1 MAMGGGTYPVVD
13 LQTGWLLGDEQM
25 GSKDKVWMQLPD
37 DGNPW
42 LFKYSRM
49 SDGEVTGEHWAEKIA
64 AEIAALMG
72 VPHARV
78 ELAVLDG
85 HPGSLSQRFSQLTR
99 AGVGVELEHGNALL
113 AGYVTGYDRTKQNKQ
128 SDHTLGNIIKV
139 VESLFPE
146 AAARGAALRQLAGY
160 LVLDALILNTDR
172 HHENWGVLRTLNPD
186 HEVVYE
192 IAPSFDHAS
201 SLARNE
207 PPEKLARWL
216 KESRRVEQYM
226 HGAHGGIYLEGN
238 AARGA
243 NPYTIAEKAML
254 ARPEYFACWQDV
266 LDNIEPPELER
277 IVDRVPDSMMAI
289 ESKLFVKALLALT
302 LTKLKGIQRK

>member
-1 MAMGGGTYPVVD
+1 MPDTYPVIE
-13 LQTGWLLGDEQM
+13 LHMGWLLGDEQM
-25 GSKDKVWMQLPD
+25 GSKDKCWVQLPD
-37 DGNPW
+37 DSNPW

-49 SDGEVTGEHWAEKIA
+49 SAGNVTGEHWAEKIA

-78 ELAVLDG
+78 ELAMLNG
-85 HPGSLSQRFSQLTR
+85 HPGSLSQRFTQLSR
-99 AGVGVELEHGNALL
+99 AGVSVELEHGNALL

-128 SDHTLGNIIKV
+128 SDHTLRNIIKV
-139 VESLFPE
+139 VGSLFPE
-146 AAARGAALRQLAGY
+146 EGARSVALRQLSGY

-172 HHENWGVLRTLNPD
+172 HHENWGVLRTVNSD
-186 HEVVYE
+186 HTVAYE

-216 KESRRVEQYM
+216 GESGRVERYM
-226 HGAHGGIYLEGN
+226 NGAHGGIYLAGN
-238 AARGA
+238 SAKGA

-254 ARPEYFACWQDV
+254 EWPEYFACWQEV
-266 LDNIEPPELER
+266 LEKIEQQELER
-277 IVDRVPDSMMAI
+277 IVNRVPDSMMAI
-289 ESKLFVKALLALT
+289 EAKLFVKALLALT

>member
-1 MAMGGGTYPVVD
+1 MAMSDAYPVIE
-13 LQTGWLLGDEQM
+13 LQTSWLLGDEQM
-25 GSKDKVWMQLPD
+25 GSKDKYWMQLPD
-37 DGNPW
+37 DSDPW

-49 SDGEVTGEHWAEKIA
+49 SAGNVTGEHWAEKIA

-85 HPGSLSQRFSQLTR
+85 HPGSLSQRFTQLSRTG
-99 AGVGVELEHGNALL
+99 ASVELEHGNALL

-128 SDHTLGNIIKV
+128 SDHTLRNIIKV
-139 VESLFPE
+139 VGSLFPE
-146 AAARGAALRQLAGY
+146 EEARSVALRQLAGY

-172 HHENWGVLRTLNPD
+172 HHENWGVLRTVSPD
-186 HEVVYE
+186 HVVAYE

-207 PPEKLARWL
+207 PPEKLARWM
-216 KESRRVEQYM
+216 EENGRVELYM
-226 HGAHGGIYLEGN
+226 RGAHGGIYLEGTSSK
-238 AARGA
+238 GA

-254 ARPEYFACWQDV
+254 EWPEYFACWQEV
-266 LDNIEPPELER
+266 LDKIEQQELER
-277 IVDRVPDSMMAI
+277 IVDRVPASMMAI
-289 ESKLFVKALLALT
+289 EAKLFVKTLLALT
-302 LTKLKGIQRK
+302 LSKLKGIQKK

>member
-1 MAMGGGTYPVVD
+1 MGDTYHVVE

-25 GSKDKVWMQLPD
+25 GSKDKFWVQLPSD
-37 DGNPW
+37 SNPW
-42 LFKYSRM
+42 LFKYSRL
-49 SDGEVTGEHWAEKIA
+49 SAGNVTGEHWAEKIA
-64 AEIAALMG
+64 AEVAALMG

-85 HPGSLSQRFSQLTR
+85 HPGSLSQRFTQLSR
-99 AGVGVELEHGNALL
+99 AGVSVELEHGNALL
-113 AGYVTGYDRTKQNKQ
+113 TGYVTGYDRTKKNKQ
-128 SDHTLGNIIKV
+128 SDHTLRNIIKV
-139 VESLFPE
+139 VGSLFPE
-146 AAARGAALRQLAGY
+146 EEARSAALRQLAGY

-172 HHENWGVLRTLNPD
+172 HHENWGVLRTVNPD
-186 HEVVYE
+186 RGVVYE

-207 PPEKLARWL
+207 PPGKLGRWL
-216 KESRRVEQYM
+216 KEKDRVEQYM

-238 AARGA
+238 SARGE

-254 ARPEYFACWQDV
+254 EWPEYFACWQDV
-266 LDNIEPPELER
+266 LDRIDQQELER
-277 IVDRVPDSMMAI
+277 IVDRAPDSMMAK

>member
-1 MAMGGGTYPVVD
+1 MAMSDTYPVIE

-25 GSKDKVWMQLPD
+25 GSKDKRWVQLPD
-37 DGNPW
+37 DSNPW
-42 LFKYSRM
+42 LFKYSRV
-49 SDGEVTGEHWAEKIA
+49 SAEKITGEHWAEKIA
-64 AEIAALMG
+64 AEIAELMG

-78 ELAVLDG
+78 ELAVLNG
-85 HPGSLSQRFSQLTR
+85 HPGSLSQRFTQLSR
-99 AGVGVELEHGNALL
+99 AGVSVELEHGNALL

-128 SDHTLGNIIKV
+128 SDHTLSNILKV
-139 VESLFPE
+139 VESLFPS
-146 AAARGAALRQLAGY
+146 ARERVMSMRQLAGY

-172 HHENWGVLRTLNPD
+172 HHENWGVLRTVNPD
-186 HEVVYE
+186 HTMAYE

-207 PPEKLARWL
+207 PPEKLVHWL
-216 KESRRVEQYM
+216 TESGRVEWYM
-226 HGAHGGIYLEGN
+226 NGAHGGIYLEGN
-238 AARGA
+238 SAKGA

-254 ARPEYFACWQDV
+254 EWPEYFACWQDV
-266 LDNIEPPELER
+266 LDKIEQQELER

>member
-1 MAMGGGTYPVVD
+1 MAMGDTYPVVQ

-25 GSKDKVWMQLPD
+25 GSKDKCWVRLPD
-37 DGNPW
+37 DSNPW

-49 SDGEVTGEHWAEKIA
+49 SAGNMTGEHWAEKIA

-72 VPHARV
+72 VPHAQV
-78 ELAVLDG
+78 ELAVMDG
-85 HPGSLSQRFSQLTR
+85 HPGSLSQRFPQLSR
-99 AGVGVELEHGNALL
+99 AGASVELEHGNALL

-128 SDHTLGNIIKV
+128 SDHTLNNVLKV
-139 VESLFPE
+139 VESLFPS
-146 AAARGAALRQLAGY
+146 ARERVVSMRQLAGY

-172 HHENWGVLRTLNPD
+172 HHENWGVLRTVSPD
-186 HEVVYE
+186 HTVAYE

-216 KESRRVEQYM
+216 GESGRVERYM
-226 HGAHGGIYLEGN
+226 KRATGGIYLEGSS
-238 AARGA
+238 AKGA
-243 NPYTIAEKAML
+243 NPYTIAERAMSEW
-254 ARPEYFACWQDV
+254 PEYFAHWQNV
-266 LDNIEPPELER
+266 LDKIERRELAR
-277 IVDRVPDSMMAI
+277 IVDRVPDSIMAI
-289 ESKLFVKALLALT
+289 ESRLFVKALLVLT

>member
-1 MAMGGGTYPVVD
+1 MAMSDTYPVIE
-13 LQTGWLLGDEQM
+13 LKTSWLLGDEQM
-25 GSKDKVWMQLPD
+25 GSKDKCWVQLPD
-37 DGNPW
+37 DSNPW

-49 SDGEVTGEHWAEKIA
+49 SAGNVTGEHWAEKIA

-78 ELAVLDG
+78 ELALLDG
-85 HPGSLSQRFSQLTR
+85 HPGSLSQRFTQLSRT
-99 AGVGVELEHGNALL
+99 GVSVELEHGNALL

-128 SDHTLGNIIKV
+128 SDHTLRNIIKV
-139 VESLFPE
+139 VGSLFPE
-146 AAARGAALRQLAGY
+146 EEARSVALRQLAGY

-172 HHENWGVLRTLNPD
+172 HHENWGVLRTVSPD
-186 HEVVYE
+186 HVVAYE

-216 KESRRVEQYM
+216 GEKGRVERYM
-226 HGAHGGIYLEGN
+226 SGAHGGIYLEGN
-238 AARGA
+238 LARGA

-254 ARPEYFACWQDV
+254 EWPEYFACWQEV
-266 LDNIEPPELER
+266 LDKIEQQELER
-277 IVDRVPDSMMAI
+277 IVDRVPDSRMAI
-289 ESKLFVKALLALT
+289 EAKLFVKALLALT